1 MTDPASV
8 EDRLPGAL
16 RGATTRPLPPA
27 APLAAVRLG
36 ARRRRRRHVFA
47 GIAPVV
53 LLVTALAFV
62 VDRRDGAIGPADR
75 IDRLVL
81 EGGAPV
87 PTWTPPGFRFA
98 GGAVQGPG
106 GTPEP
111 GRLVLLTDPIDPNR
125 FVRVETWNTDVRSV
139 AQITQSFIDSGAFSA
154 ADIEGAGVSAYAVRP
169 HGALFLTWTDTA
181 VHDVSAFGVTLR
193 QAEEVARWAVTR
205 GDRDL
210 PPVAG
215 LTVVHDAPRTAQGAR
230 IDLNWRPTDE
240 SSSGSLDLTVAGN
253 DWMPP
258 SARWGAA
265 ETVRKGPWVGQVWE
279 SGELR
284 IASWMD
290 GNGVVRWISASGVP
304 RDEVLLFAASLVPAD
319 ETSWSRLRRSGT
331 YGMTD
336 LDGPA
341 PASAATTAVATPTP
355 PAATEVDYGSARDVP
370 VGGWRTESQGAFA
383 IVRTGEDTWVGLVLQ
398 LETGVDGTC
407 VAQPVERDGAFSGWA
422 APCVDAVWA
431 PDGACANDRCF
442 VGLRRFGVRVVDG
455 RIVGTPER
463 TTPGAAA
470 ASVLG

>member
-1 MTDPASV
+1 MTDPTSV
-8 EDRLPGAL
+8 EDRLPAAL
-16 RGATTRPLPPA
+16 RGAATRPLPPA
-27 APLAAVRLG
+27 APLAAVRVG
-36 ARRRRRRHVFA
+36 ARRRRRRHVLA
-47 GIAPVV
+47 AVAPMV

-81 EGGAPV
+81 DGGLLV
-87 PTWTPPGFRFA
+87 PTYTPPGFRFA

-106 GTPEP
+106 GTPDP
-111 GRLVLLTDPIDPNR
+111 GRLVVLTDPTDPNR
-125 FVRVETWNTDVRSV
+125 FVRIETWDEASDATVQTYRNL
-139 AQITQSFIDSGAFSA
+139 IDQGAFTA
-154 ADIEGAGVSAYAVRP
+154 YDVEGARVAGYVVYP
-169 HGALFLTWTDTA
+169 HGALFLTWFDTA
-181 VHDVSAFGVTLR
+181 SHGVSAFGVTLR

-215 LTVVHDAPRTAQGAR
+215 LAVVHDAPRTAEGAR
-230 IDLNWRPTDE
+230 VDLNWRPTDE

-319 ETSWSRLRRSGT
+319 EASWSRLRRRGT

-341 PASAATTAVATPTP
+341 PATAATTAVATPAP

-383 IVRTGEDTWVGLVLQ
+383 IVRTGEDSWVGLVLQ
-398 LETGVDGTC
+398 LETGLDGTC
-407 VAQPVERDGAFSGWA
+407 IAQPADRDGVFSGWA
-422 APCVDAVWA
+422 APCLGAVWA
-431 PDGACANDRCF
+431 PDGTCANDRCY